1 VKPRARKLPP
11 LNALRAFEAA
21 ARHLSFKRAAEELHV
36 TQAAVSHQVRALES
50 ELGLALFQRLHR
62 ALALTPAGARCL
74 PHLCDAFDRLEDAA
88 RSVRG
93 RAATPRLVLS
103 VVPSFGANWLVPR
116 LGRFRARHPEID
128 LVVLSS
134 ADLVDFARDP
144 VDVGVRFG
152 RGRYRGVRA
161 ELLMAEEYFPVA
173 SPKLARRLRKLDD
186 LRRHTLL
193 HDESQDAWRAWLA
206 SGGVTGVDPE
216 RGVIFSD
223 SSQLVAAAAAG
234 QGVALARG
242 LLAEPY
248 LRAKTLVRPFA
259 GSVPAEYAY
268 FVVCAE
274 RRAEE
279 PPIRAFRDWITREAL
294 RPGSRSA
301 RRTRPKPSPSAG
313 SESR

>member
-21 ARHLSFKRAAEELHV
+21 ARHLSFKRAAAELHV
-36 TQAAVSHQVRALES
+36 TQAAVSHQVRALEA
-50 ELGLALFQRLHR
+50 ELGLALFVRLHR

-74 PHLCDAFDRLEDAA
+74 PHLCAAFDRLEDAA
-88 RSVRG
+88 KSVRG

-103 VVPSFGANWLVPR
+103 IVPSFGANWLVPR

-134 ADLVDFARDP
+134 SDLVDFARDP

-152 RGRYRGVRA
+152 QGRYPGVRA
-161 ELLMAEEYFPVA
+161 DLLQAEEYFPVA
-173 SPKLARRLRKLDD
+173 SPKLARRLRKLGD

-193 HDESQDAWRAWLA
+193 HDESHDEWRAWLA
-206 SGGVTGVDPE
+206 SAGVTGVDPE
-216 RGVIFSD
+216 RGVVFSD

-234 QGVALARG
+234 QGVALARA

-248 LRAKTLVRPFA
+248 LRAKTLVRPFP
-259 GSVPAEYAY
+259 GSVPAAFAY

-274 RRAEE
+274 ERADE
-279 PPIRAFRDWITREAL
+279 PAIRAFRDWIRRESL
-294 RPGSRSA
+294 RPGSRTG
-301 RRTRPKPSPSAG
+301 RRTRPRASPRAD